1 MKFIPVD
8 GESFKDGSSRTNSL
22 EAIEIAKWLQLNSN
36 RIVNNHQ
43 DRENAEALRE
53 NRKPKIVTLSEIV
66 GIITPFKGQKL
77 MIKSAL
83 KKNSIDTS
91 GLTIGTVHALQGA
104 ERPIILFS
112 SVYGK
117 NNMGGG
123 YFFDKGVNMLNV
135 AVSRAKENFIVF
147 GCPEVFQGSNGTPS
161 SLLYKHI
168 ERVENILV

>member
-1 MKFIPVD
+1 VD

-22 EAIEIAKWLQLNSN
+22 EAIEIAKWLQLNN
-36 RIVNNHQ
+36 NKIVKHYQ
-43 DRENAEALRE
+43 DRESTEASKE
-53 NRKPKIVTLSEIV
+53 NRKARILTLSEIV

-83 KKNSIDTS
+83 KKNGIDTS

-117 NNMGGG
+117 NNIGGG
-123 YFFDKGVNMLNV
+123 YFFDRGVNMLNV